1 MTDILQ
7 LQGLR
12 KTYGGGSIV
21 AVDEMTLNVRKGE
34 FITFLGASGCGK
46 TTTLRMIAGF
56 EAPDR
61 GNIKLDGDDIT
72 GAPPHKRK
80 VNTVFQDYALFPH
93 MTVLKNICYGLKR
106 MGLPRVECEKRAMDA
121 LETVELPDKAGQY
134 PDNLSGG
141 QKQRVALARALV
153 CNPTVLLLDE
163 PLSALD
169 AKLREAMQVELK
181 KLHDTIGLTFI
192 LVTHDQT
199 EAMVMSDR
207 VVIMDKGRIVQIA
220 EPVDLYER
228 PATPYVADFIGTA
241 NFIDGEVAAIKD
253 DMATVKSTAGVIEAM
268 TYGKSFDLGQN
279 VRLCVRPEKLKI
291 LQDNDDLTGM
301 SVISGHLAD
310 SYFHGSYV
318 RSDMTIGDHDTL
330 VIDSQLNANM
340 AHAGVKTDE
349 ADVRVGIRADS
360 VMMFG

>member
-1 MTDILQ
+1 MTDILK

-12 KTYGGGSIV
+12 KTYGGGTIV
-21 AVDEMTLNVRKGE
+21 AVDEMELNVKKGE
-34 FITFLGASGCGK
+34 FVTFLGASGCGK

-56 EAPDR
+56 ESPDS
-61 GNIKLDGDDIT
+61 GQIFLDGKDIT
-72 GAPPHKRK
+72 RTPPHKRQ

-93 MTVLKNICYGLKR
+93 MTVLNNISYGLKR
-106 MGLPRVECEKRAMDA
+106 MGLPAAETEKRAKEA
-121 LETVELPDKAGQY
+121 LETVELPDKADQY

-141 QKQRVALARALV
+141 QKQRIALARALV

-169 AKLREAMQVELK
+169 AKLREAMQIELK

-207 VVIMDKGRIVQIA
+207 VVIMDKGRIAQIA
-220 EPVDLYER
+220 KPVDLYER

-241 NFIDGEVAAIKD
+241 NFIEGEVVAFKND
-253 DMATVKSTAGVIEAM
+253 VATVKSMAGVIEAM
-268 TYGKSFDLGQN
+268 TYGKRFDIGQR

-291 LQDNDDLTGM
+291 LGDNDNPKGM
-301 SVISGHLAD
+301 SVISGHIEE

-318 RSDMTIGDHDTL
+318 RSDLSIGNQQPL

-340 AHAGVKTDE
+340 EHAGVKTDE
-349 ADVRVGIRADS
+349 TDVRVGIRADS
-360 VMMFG
+360 VMIFG

>member
-21 AVDEMTLNVRKGE
+21 AVDKMDLNVQKGE
-34 FITFLGASGCGK
+34 FVTFLGASGCGK

-56 EAPDR
+56 EAPDV
-61 GNIKLDGDDIT
+61 GSISLDGEDIT
-72 GAPPHKRK
+72 QMPPHKRK
-80 VNTVFQDYALFPH
+80 INTVFQDYALFPH
-93 MTVLKNICYGLKR
+93 MTVLKNISYGLKR
-106 MGLPRVECEKRAMDA
+106 MGLPKHECEKRAIEA

-141 QKQRVALARALV
+141 QKQRIALARALV

-207 VVIMDKGRIVQIA
+207 VVIMDKGRIAQIA
-220 EPVDLYER
+220 KPVDLYER

-241 NFIDGEVAAIKD
+241 NFIDGDVAAIKNGV
-253 DMATVKSTAGVIEAM
+253 ATVKTIAGVVDAM
-268 TYGKSFDLGQN
+268 TYGKSFNVGQS

-291 LQDNDDLTGM
+291 LHENEDLTGM
-301 SVISGHLAD
+301 SVISGHIED

-318 RSDMTIGDHDTL
+318 RNDLTIGERQTL

-340 AHAGVKTDE
+340 EHAGVKTDE

-360 VMMFG
+360 VMIFG